1 MIGGE
6 AFMTGIER
14 CRVCGSFHQ
23 PACDPPRA
31 KSAEIMAAFDALPQ
45 SVRFAVAFADF
56 PWEPWQLREALG
68 SEDEPL
74 SAAVVARL
82 DRDGHKRL
90 DYLRRN
96 RLGPYAVG
104 RSALLAKK

>member
-1 MIGGE
+1 MTQ
-6 AFMTGIER
+6 AFMTGLNR
-14 CRVCGSFHQ
+14 CDVCGSFHE
-23 PACDPPRA
+23 PFCTPPRPE
-31 KSAEIMAAFDALPQ
+31 SAEIMAAFDALPAD
-45 SVRFAVAFADF
+45 VRFAVAFADF

-74 SAAVVARL
+74 SPAVVARL

-104 RSALLAKK
+104 WSTRLADKK